1 MKYLNEVW
9 AMIPARSGSK
19 GIKNKNIRIIG
30 SKPLL
35 AYSIISS
42 KKSKLISKIVFS
54 SDSTKYFNL
63 AKKYG
68 KIIFHKRPKKIS
80 KNSSADIELFM
91 DFVKKYDGVLPKY
104 FAHLRPTTPFR
115 DSKLLDKVIL
125 SFINQSK
132 KYSSLRSVSEISN
145 LICKSGFIKNNKLY
159 SPIFNTYKL
168 DIINNSRQS
177 YEKCFFGNGYVDVI
191 KTENLFKG
199 FMHGNKVKPFIL
211 KNVPIDID
219 NLKDLKNAKNSTI
232 FNI

>member
-19 GIKNKNIRIIG
+19 GIKNKNIRLIRG
-30 SKPLL
+30 KPLV
-35 AYSIISS
+35 AYSINSS
-42 KKSKLISKIVFS
+42 KRSKLITKIVFS

-68 KIIFHKRPKKIS
+68 NIIFHKRPKKIS
-80 KNSSADIELFM
+80 KDSSTDIEFFV

-104 FAHLRPTTPFR
+104 FVHLRPTTPFR
-115 DSKLLDKVIL
+115 DPKLLDKVIL
-125 SFINQSK
+125 NFIKQSK

-145 LICKSGFIKNNKLY
+145 LIFKSVFIKNNKLF
-159 SPIFNTYKL
+159 SPIFNTFKL
-168 DIINNSRQS
+168 DIINDSRQS
-177 YEKCFFGNGYVDVI
+177 YRKCFFGNGYIDII

-199 FMHGNKVKPFIL
+199 FMHGNKVKPLIL

-219 NLKDLKNAKNSTI
+219 NLKDLKRAKKYV
-232 FNI
+232 FRD